1 MYEDALPDSPVQARL
16 DDLTARLERLESAVV
31 VKAGQHALETA
42 DLRAQLVASRETNL
56 LLLQVNELLSAAHK
70 EAAEDGLRSQ
80 GSANRQGEL
89 LREASAR
96 YAQALSLTMTPGHA
110 GSLAATPASD
120 DSR

>member
-1 MYEDALPDSPVQARL
+1 MRSPHHAKRHNQRRNRWLGQDHAPK
-16 DDLTARLERLESAVV
+16 SPV